1 MVLCRRKTDGAIFRP
16 SHPDDYCHG
25 QAMADAILGNLR
37 FYFRGV
43 RWQPRRWWQI
53 RGRWIDT
60 GEIWESE
67 SGEFDVIRQ
76 PGKETDK

>member
-16 SHPDDYCHG
+16 SHPGDYCHG
-25 QAMADAILGNLR
+25 QAMADAILGRLR

-60 GEIWESE
+60 GEIWEPE